1 MVPIR
6 GEEGKNQKRFSFD
19 NMAALPNV
27 RARQDMPP
35 KGGYPEVSI
44 LKMNYAIL
52 SDIGRVS

>member
-1 MVPIR
+1 MVPTR
-6 GEEGKNQKRFSFD
+6 ERREKNQKRFSFD

-44 LKMNYAIL
+44 LNMNYAIL